1 MRVSAFVSP
10 YFPRYLEPKGVDIYD
25 YAMELAESGRDYWE
39 CEEVFADYIERLAI
53 EFQHDAADYA
63 ESDITTMLVE
73 DCLLREVVDMD
84 LLFDRDGNPLKAGSR
99 SRRAGSASKA
109 TKPRAKAPAKKASKP
124 RSKGVRR

>member
-1 MRVSAFVSP
+1 MSVSAFVYT
-10 YFPRYLEPKGVDIYD
+10 YFTRYLEKKGVDIYD
-25 YAMELAESGRDYWE
+25 YATELAESGRDYWE

-53 EFQHDAADYA
+53 EFQYDAADYA

-99 SRRAGSASKA
+99 SRRPGSKTAGPKS
-109 TKPRAKAPAKKASKP
+109 KAPAKNASKP